1 MKAATAVGA
10 SEESEDTLLI
20 SKGASKLSKIYH
32 KWYIAKRSS

>member
-1 MKAATAVGA
+1 MKAATTVGV

-32 KWYIAKRSS
+32 QWYIAKRSS